1 MQKLVLASVAA
12 LAASPALSADLSAQN
27 APAAAPVV
35 TQFDWTGAFVGAN
48 VGWGWGH
55 NSLTTYSTLNGA
67 YRGSASINSSTPLA
81 GLQAGYLYM
90 LPSRFVFGGS
100 ASVDWNGSTSTTN
113 INGVST
119 DRTLNGVSGTVVGRT
134 GYAFGDILPYVFGG
148 WAWQNTT
155 DVRTQLLGGVGGV
168 FPSVTNETSVV
179 RNGWVLGPGL
189 AYRFWK
195 NWEVFGEYSYADFG
209 NTAITYPYPIQQR
222 PSQSHFKVNLISLG
236 LNYKF

>member
-12 LAASPALSADLSAQN
+12 LAASPALSADLSSQN
-27 APAAAPVV
+27 SPAAPPAV
-35 TQFDWTGAFVGAN
+35 TQFNWTGAFVGAN
-48 VGWGWGH
+48 FGWGWGH
-55 NSLTTYSTLNGA
+55 NSFDTFNSLNGA
-67 YRGSASINSSTPLA
+67 YAGSGSINSSFPLA
-81 GLQAGYLYM
+81 GAQAGYLYM

-113 INGVST
+113 INGAYA
-119 DRTLNGVSGTVVGRT
+119 DRTLNGVSGTVVGRA

-155 DVRTQLLGGVGGV
+155 DVRTQLLGTAGGV
-168 FPSVTNETSVV
+168 FPNVNDQVSTV

-209 NTAITYPYPIQQR
+209 NTQIVYPVQQR
-222 PSQSHFKVNLISLG
+222 ASQSHFKVNLISVG